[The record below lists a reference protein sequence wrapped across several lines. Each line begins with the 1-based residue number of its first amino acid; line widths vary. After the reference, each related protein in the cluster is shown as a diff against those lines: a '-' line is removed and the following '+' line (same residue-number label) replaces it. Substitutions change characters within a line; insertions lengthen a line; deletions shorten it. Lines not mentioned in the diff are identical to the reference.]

1 VSARV
6 SRVSPFLH
14 VRTLTSDG
22 AGTITV
28 ACSEQQC
35 EWSATFES
43 GPGGA
48 AEAFTLFNGHLAA
61 TKRSAA

>member
-1 VSARV
+1 MSARV
-6 SRVSPFLH
+6 SRTSPFLH

-28 ACSEQQC
+28 ACSHQTC
-35 EWSATFES
+35 EWSATFTA
-43 GPGGA
+43 GPNGA